1 MACISCWSCS
11 RSSQIWCRSLC
22 PVVRRLLPAPKNHTR
37 FWWCCGKIPKTTVS
51 LMLPLR
57 NPSPSFFSFAK
68 CGHSAST
75 EPTVEVIQ
83 AELCR
88 FLPKRFADTNH
99 GVAGTNSSTWPNSL
113 AVPNNWSLMLRV
125 KSSNKSSASTC
136 QRLIGENQLPWNK
149 NTTVIWNIVMASTY
163 HQSTE
168 LGTAPV
174 RWRSCHVNTRSKP
187 SVWSMKFK
195 AAHVVAKTWKASR
208 LQA

>member
-1 MACISCWSCS
+1 MSKLMSHGSTLITCT
-11 RSSQIWCRSLC
+11 
-22 PVVRRLLPAPKNHTR
+22 KNHTCQGG
-37 FWWCCGKIPKTTVS
+37 CCGKILQNNRFSDVASEKSKPYFLFLCKVWPFCLNGTNS
-51 LMLPLR
+51 WS
-57 NPSPSFFSFAK
+57 NPSW
-68 CGHSAST
+68 
-75 EPTVEVIQ
+75 TVW
-83 AELCR
+83 

-136 QRLIGENQLPWNK
+136 QRLIGENQLYTLK
-149 NTTVIWNIVMASTY
+149 QNTTVIWNIVMASTY

-195 AAHVVAKTWKASR
+195 AAHVVAKTWNFSR